1 MLFVGRF
8 LLAPR
13 GVTFMR
19 RVFLLVALLCLPAL
33 ASAQTVDDIVSK
45 YIEAR
50 GGLAKIKAVQ
60 SERVKGTII
69 FAPTVQGPFLVERE
83 RPNKMHMEVSLGG
96 QTLIRVYDGK
106 SAGWTYDPFSQNPG
120 VQPMGENDLRNIL
133 EEADFE
139 GPFIDSKAKGNTLE
153 YAGKTSVEGKPAY
166 KIKMTNK
173 NGDVSYFSFDAATY
187 MLVRWQGT
195 RKSGDKE
202 VPSESIFRNFT
213 EVDGLLYPFLIES
226 STPDTGQS
234 QRILAD
240 KIEVNINISESHFG
254 RPVAPPSADD
264 SATPSTP
271 ATPAQ
276 PAAPP
281 KPN

>member
-1 MLFVGRF
+1 
-8 LLAPR
+8 
-13 GVTFMR
+13 MR
-19 RVFLLVALLCLPAL
+19 RVLLLVALLGLPAIG
-33 ASAQTVDDIVSK
+33 SAQTVDDIVSK

-50 GGLAKIKAVQ
+50 GGLAKIKSVQ

-120 VQPMGENDLRNIL
+120 VQPMTETDLRNIL
-133 EEADFE
+133 DEADFE

-153 YAGKTSVEGKPAY
+153 YAGKTTVEGKPAY
-166 KIKMTNK
+166 KIKLTDK
-173 NGDVSYFSFDAATY
+173 NGDVSYFSFDATTF

-195 RKSGDKE
+195 RKSQGQD
-202 VPSESIFRNFT
+202 VPSESIFRNFS

-226 STPDTGQS
+226 TTPATGQS

-240 KIEVNINISESHFG
+240 KIEVNVNISESHFT
-254 RPVAPPSADD
+254 RPNPPPPPDD
-264 SATPSTP
+264 STTP
-271 ATPAQ
+271 ATPPA
-276 PAAPP
+276 PAAPATPP